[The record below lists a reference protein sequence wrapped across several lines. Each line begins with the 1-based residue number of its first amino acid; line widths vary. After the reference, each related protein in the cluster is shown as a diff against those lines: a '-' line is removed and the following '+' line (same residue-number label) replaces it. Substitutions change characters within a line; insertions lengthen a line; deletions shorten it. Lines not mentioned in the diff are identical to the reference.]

1 MIARLAVQSGAQTFI
16 HNAIMLIDTSDNDS
30 YNQVHWLIGM
40 PHLSTK
46 TSNDSDFGESFIFRE
61 SFRFRDSFRFGR
73 HSDLEGNTDL
83 GSHSGLGR

>member
-1 MIARLAVQSGAQTFI
+1 
-16 HNAIMLIDTSDNDS
+16 MLIDTSDNDS

-61 SFRFRDSFRFGR
+61 SFRFREIVRFRELFYGQLVFNR
-73 HSDLEGNTDL
+73 GVIFH
-83 GSHSGLGR
+83 GLVDFT